1 MDREI
6 LIYDSKLIRYDNL
19 LICGIDEAGRGSV
32 IGPLVIAGISIKKS
46 NIKKLEDIGVRDSKA
61 LTKNKRSFLFDKI
74 LDVSEFVCI
83 YKLDCKTIDENVYQ
97 KKLNKLEGIIMSS
110 IIKYIS
116 ADIAYVDSCD
126 INIDRYT
133 NYLKSNLK
141 NNINIIAMHKADRLN
156 PIVSAASIIA
166 KVTRDREIQILEEI
180 FQNIGSGYPSDKKT
194 MCFIKNW
201 VKEYKEFP
209 NFVRKSWRP
218 IKEITYRQ
226 SKVYE
231 FI

>member
-1 MDREI
+1 
-6 LIYDSKLIRYDNL
+6 L

-61 LTKNKRSFLFDKI
+61 LTKNKRRFLFDKI

-97 KKLNKLEGIIMSS
+97 KKLNKLEGRIMSS
-110 IIKYIS
+110 IIKHLS
-116 ADIAYVDSCD
+116 VDIAYVDSCD

-133 NYLKSNLK
+133 NYLKSNLNLK
-141 NNINIIAMHKADRLN
+141 NNISIIAMHKADRIN
-156 PIVSAASIIA
+156 PVVSAASIIA

-194 MCFIKNW
+194 MYFIKNW
-201 VKEYKEFP
+201 MKEYKEFP

-218 IKEITYRQ
+218 IREITYSQ
-226 SKVYE
+226 SKIYE

>member
-1 MDREI
+1 MWIEI
-6 LIYDSKLIRYDNL
+6 LIYDNKLIRYDNL
-19 LICGIDEAGRGSV
+19 LVCGIDEAGRGSV

-156 PIVSAASIIA
+156 PVVSAASIIA

-201 VKEYKEFP
+201 IKEYKEFP

>member
-1 MDREI
+1 M
-6 LIYDSKLIRYDNL
+6 

-97 KKLNKLEGIIMSS
+97 KKLNKLEAIIMSS
-110 IIKYIS
+110 IIKHIS

-133 NYLKSNLK
+133 NYLKSNLNFK
-141 NNINIIAMHKADRLN
+141 NNINIIAMHKADRIN
-156 PIVSAASIIA
+156 PVVSAASIIA

-194 MCFIKNW
+194 MYFIKNW
-201 VKEYKEFP
+201 IKEYKEFP

-218 IKEITYRQ
+218 IREITYRQ

>member
-1 MDREI
+1 M
-6 LIYDSKLIRYDNL
+6 YDSKLIRYDNL

-133 NYLKSNLK
+133 NYLKSNLNLK
-141 NNINIIAMHKADRLN
+141 SNINIIAMHKADRLN

-201 VKEYKEFP
+201 IKEYKEFP

>member
-1 MDREI
+1 
-6 LIYDSKLIRYDNL
+6 L

-32 IGPLVIAGISIKKS
+32 IGPLIIAGISIKKS

-61 LTKNKRSFLFDKI
+61 LTKNKRRVLFDKI
-74 LDVSEFVCI
+74 LDISEFVCI

-97 KKLNKLEGIIMSS
+97 KKLNKLEGRIMSS
-110 IIKYIS
+110 IIKHLS
-116 ADIAYVDSCD
+116 VDIAYVDSCD

-133 NYLKSNLK
+133 NYLKSNLNLK
-141 NNINIIAMHKADRLN
+141 NNISIIAMHKADRIN
-156 PIVSAASIIA
+156 PVVSAASIIA

-194 MCFIKNW
+194 MYFIKNW
-201 VKEYKEFP
+201 MKEYKEFP

-218 IKEITYRQ
+218 IREITYSQ
-226 SKVYE
+226 SKIYE